1 MPCAIYNCQSGYAT
15 STEKVRLLSFPKG
28 ETRQK
33 WIEAVNR
40 VNFTVTKDSYI
51 CEKHFKETDWV
62 PTEKNVTT
70 RGKPKAKKTLKEHAV
85 PSLYLKGGAPEKSKN
100 SPTKTKHDHQY
111 SLASASEKKRSKI
124 EKSKPP
130 PTYEGN
136 EIPVSST
143 TEVESGKTFC
153 QTS

>member
-1 MPCAIYNCQSGYAT
+1 MPCAIYNCQSGYGRN
-15 STEKVRLLSFPKG
+15 SERGVRLLAFPKG
-28 ETRQK
+28 LTCQK

-40 VNFTVTKDSYI
+40 ENFTVTKDSYI

-62 PTEKNVTT
+62 PREHDVTK
-70 RGKPKAKKTLKEHAV
+70 RGKPKAKRTLKENAV
-85 PSLYLKGGAPEKSKN
+85 PSLYLRGGAPEKSNN

-111 SLASASEKKRSKI
+111 SLASASEKKRLKI

-143 TEVESGKTFC
+143 TEVESGK
-153 QTS
+153 